1 LYALGLA
8 FSTVA
13 LLAVNPYGLVTPER
27 PWALP
32 GIGLLIWL
40 GFLATEQR
48 ALDIELGPHTH
59 SQSLTAIP
67 LVFALLLVSPVEAV
81 VLRTLGAGASL
92 LLQAVRY
99 RRLSLLKLLW
109 NLSLW
114 AADTAAAALL
124 VRLVL
129 GPGLPDGPLH
139 WAALFAAL
147 MVSELICLVAVP
159 LVIAVHDRRFDLGLF
174 ADFGRSQVIVLIGS
188 SFAVSVV
195 AAAVVEPFVLV
206 FALLPLVGVAS
217 LLRVYGRLSQ
227 AFKDLGVLH
236 RFTTALDDAGTDH
249 EILTGLAE
257 AVGASGAALIT
268 GDESGTKAVV
278 TDGEAGRITSD
289 PVFGAMQA
297 AELGD
302 DPILRA
308 DERPEL
314 AEVFVA
320 FGATEL
326 LAVPVAAEGE
336 RIGTVVVHGRLG
348 ARAEFTD
355 EQARLFKSLGRAYAA
370 RLAAEHLSR
379 RDHLTGLWN
388 REAFTEALVQ
398 AIALSPAG
406 VVLHLDIA
414 GFREVNESLGHAI
427 GDKVLM
433 EVATRLRRELRSTDV
448 VARLGGDD
456 FAVLLPG
463 ELTDGVIH
471 ERVGQILA
479 QFAEPLPIDDIAFE
493 VRLGIGAARW
503 PYEDAEASR
512 LLAQA
517 ELALTRAK
525 QRDAAFVLFDE
536 SFDLATPRRLALTS
550 DLRDALATGRLEAHF
565 QPKID
570 VVTGRP
576 VGVEALARWTHPEH
590 GPVSPAEFVPL
601 VEQAGLV
608 GHLTR
613 LVIDRAAEVG
623 AQLRR
628 LGWDLP
634 IAVNLSPRDLL
645 DPALPDDIAGI
656 LRRHGLPPRLL
667 EVEITEG
674 AMVVDF
680 VTSVRTLDQLRAAGV
695 RVAVDDFGTG
705 YSSLTY
711 LHELPVDCLKIDRS
725 FVSRI
730 LVKERA
736 AAIVRASIRLAHDL
750 GLTVVAEGIEDESTL
765 CRLRDFGCDEA
776 QGFHLARPMSPD
788 AFVEWLA
795 RSASSH
801 RASTAAPSSHRA
813 STVAGPAARP

>member
-1 LYALGLA
+1 VRVALYALALA
-8 FSTVA
+8 LLAAA
-13 LLAVNPYGLVTPER
+13 LLAVNPQVLVTPER
-27 PWALP
+27 PWPVPPLLAVVLLVVGFALS
-32 GIGLLIWL
+32 
-40 GFLATEQR
+40 EVR
-48 ALDIELGPHTH
+48 ALEINMGKETHT
-59 SQSLTAIP
+59 QSLTG
-67 LVFALLLVSPVEAV
+67 LLLLLALLLVSPALAV
-81 VLRTLGAGASL
+81 ALRLAGATIALVSI
-92 LLQAVRY
+92 AIRF
-99 RRLSLLKLLW
+99 RRLSLLKLSW

-124 VRLVL
+124 IRLVL
-129 GPGLPDGPLH
+129 GPGMPEGAFD

-159 LVIAVHDRRFDLGLF
+159 LVIAVHDRRFDLSLF

-236 RFTTALDDAGTDH
+236 RFTTGLDDAGTDH

-257 AVGASGAALIT
+257 AVGTSGAALIT
-268 GDESGTKAVV
+268 GDEASTKAVV
-278 TDGEAGRITSD
+278 TDGETGRITSD
-289 PVFGAMQA
+289 PVFGALQA
-297 AELGD
+297 AALED
-302 DPILRA
+302 DSILRVA
-308 DERPEL
+308 ERPEL
-314 AEVFVA
+314 SEVFAA
-320 FGATEL
+320 FGTTEL
-326 LAVPVAAEGE
+326 LAVPVTAEGE

-355 EQARLFKSLGRAYAA
+355 EQARLFRSLGRAYAA

-414 GFREVNESLGHAI
+414 GFREVNESLGHTI
-427 GDKVLM
+427 GDKVLI
-433 EVATRLRRELRSTDV
+433 EVASRLRRQLRSTDM

-463 ELTDGVIH
+463 ELTDRVIH
-471 ERVGQILA
+471 ERVSHILA

-493 VRLGIGAARW
+493 VRLGVGAARW
-503 PYEDAEASR
+503 PHDDAEASR

-517 ELALTRAK
+517 ELALARAK

-536 SFDLATPRRLALTS
+536 SFDLATPRRLALSS
-550 DLRDALATGRLEAHF
+550 DLRDALAARRIEAHF

-576 VGVEALARWTHPEH
+576 AGVEALARWTHPEH
-590 GPVSPAEFVPL
+590 GPISPAEFVPL

-608 GHLTR
+608 GQLTR
-613 LVIDRAAEVG
+613 LVVERAAEVG
-623 AQLRR
+623 AELRR

-645 DPALPDDIAGI
+645 DPALPDDVAGI
-656 LRRHGLPPRLL
+656 LHRHGLPARLL

-680 VTSVRTLDQLRAAGV
+680 VTSVRTLDLLRAAGV

-730 LVKERA
+730 LVEERA

-776 QGFHLARPMSPD
+776 QGFHLARPMPLD
-788 AFVEWLA
+788 AFVEWLD
-795 RSASSH
+795 RSANSS
-801 RASTAAPSSHRA
+801 STT
-813 STVAGPAARP
+813 TVAGPVTRS